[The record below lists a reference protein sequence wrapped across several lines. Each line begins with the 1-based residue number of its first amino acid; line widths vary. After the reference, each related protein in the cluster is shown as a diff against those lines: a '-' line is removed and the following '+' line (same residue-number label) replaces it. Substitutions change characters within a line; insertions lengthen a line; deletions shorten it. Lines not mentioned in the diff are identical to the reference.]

1 MHILDSGTEM
11 PLADGGS
18 VRDEP
23 IPSIRVVPRWGR
35 NLAPLPMLLTSF
47 IGREQELALLADLLQ
62 SDDISLISL
71 TGAGGVGK
79 TRLAIRAANAA
90 AATFR
95 DGVAFVSLADI
106 LDPDL
111 VLPAV
116 AHALG
121 LRAEATA
128 GALDALASALH
139 QRHLLLV
146 LDNLEQVRA
155 AGPDLHTL
163 LAASPHLCIL
173 ATTRQR
179 LRLSGEVMVHVA
191 PLPTPMHVPNPELA
205 DVFASDAVRLFVSR
219 TRDANPHFEL
229 TSANKAAVTEICRR
243 LDGLPLA
250 IELAAARGNVLPPA
264 ALLERLE
271 RDLPLLSGGPADA
284 PARQRTLYA
293 AIAWSESLLTPE
305 EQALF
310 ARLSV
315 FRGGFTLAGAMAIS
329 SDNPSTAMTAADEI
343 ALLDHWSPLVDH
355 GLLVRQD
362 TDVDTTEPRFTMLE
376 TIAAH
381 ARLRLEQ
388 SGASAQIHRRHAHYF
403 RDVAA
408 EAAAEINGPRQKH
421 ALDALER
428 DSANLRA
435 ALAWSI
441 ENGQTELSLTLAADL
456 SMYWLKRGHVAE
468 GRAWLGRAL
477 SLPAAE
483 PSPSRLRALIAM
495 ALLAGPAG
503 DIDRATEALTLAR
516 QRNDA
521 SSAAKALNLLGNGML
536 LSNPVQAA
544 AYMEQSLELL
554 DTRRDWQ
561 WHTMLLLTRGMVAD
575 QLGDLDRA
583 VASLEATIELSAH
596 HGEVWCQALALSS
609 LASVIRPSADPVRVV
624 DLYIEALQLGL
635 DHGYELVTNEA
646 FLGLGGVLAS
656 GHRAPEAVRLF
667 GAAEAA
673 REAMGIS
680 LHHLMLPKVYARD
693 LAAARR
699 HLSEEAFAAKWA
711 EGRGMEREDLLPA
724 AQATR
729 TLVAGS
735 APSAPRQR
743 TNPAISLTARE
754 IEVLRLVAEHR
765 TDREIATILY
775 IGVRTVEFHL
785 SNILGKLGAEN
796 RREAAAF
803 AVRLGLI

>member
-1 MHILDSGTEM
+1 MGGHFVVGGDRAAERMHIQESGTGLT
-11 PLADGGS
+11 LAGGGS

-23 IPSIRVVPRWGR
+23 IPAMRVMPRWGLD
-35 NLAPLPMLLTSF
+35 LAPLPTPLTSF

-79 TRLAIRAANAA
+79 TRLAICAASAA

-95 DGVAFVSLADI
+95 DGVALVSLADI
-106 LDPDL
+106 HDPAL
-111 VLPAV
+111 VLPAI

-128 GALDALASALH
+128 DAQDALTSALH
-139 QRHLLLV
+139 QRHFLLV

-163 LAASPHLCIL
+163 LAASPRLCIL

-191 PLPTPMHVPNPELA
+191 PLPTPMHAPNSELA
-205 DVFASDAVRLFVSR
+205 DLFASDAVRLFVSR

-229 TSANKAAVTEICRR
+229 TAEHTTAVTEICRR

-271 RDLPLLSGGPADA
+271 RDLPLLSGGPDDA

-329 SDNPSTAMTAADEI
+329 SDNLSTAMTAADEI

-362 TDVDTTEPRFTMLE
+362 ADGDATEPRFTMLE

-388 SGASAQIHRRHAHYF
+388 SGASALVHRRHARYY

-408 EAAAEINGPRQKH
+408 EAAVEINGPRQKH

-435 ALAWSI
+435 ALAWAI
-441 ENGQTELSLTLAADL
+441 ENGQAELSLTLAADL
-456 SMYWLKRGHVAE
+456 SMFWMKRGHVAE

-477 SLPAAE
+477 DLSADE
-483 PSPSRLRALIAM
+483 PLSSRLRALIFM

-503 DIDRATEALTLAR
+503 DIPRATEALQLAR
-516 QRNDA
+516 RLDDP
-521 SSAAKALNLLGNGML
+521 SSAAKALNLLGNAKIL
-536 LSNPVQAA
+536 TDPERASAL
-544 AYMEQSLELL
+544 MEESLALL
-554 DTRRDWQ
+554 DTRRDAQ
-561 WHTMLLLTRGMVAD
+561 WLTMLLVPRGMVAD
-575 QLGDLDRA
+575 QLGDLGRA
-583 VASLEATIELSAH
+583 IASLEETIALCVQT
-596 HGEVWCQALALSS
+596 GEVWSHAMALSS
-609 LASVIRPSADPVRVV
+609 LASGTRSSADPVRVV
-624 DLYIEALQLGL
+624 NL
-635 DHGYELVTNEA
+635 
-646 FLGLGGVLAS
+646 
-656 GHRAPEAVRLF
+656 
-667 GAAEAA
+667 
-673 REAMGIS
+673 
-680 LHHLMLPKVYARD
+680 
-693 LAAARR
+693 
-699 HLSEEAFAAKWA
+699 
-711 EGRGMEREDLLPA
+711 
-724 AQATR
+724 
-729 TLVAGS
+729 
-735 APSAPRQR
+735 
-743 TNPAISLTARE
+743 
-754 IEVLRLVAEHR
+754 
-765 TDREIATILY
+765 
-775 IGVRTVEFHL
+775 
-785 SNILGKLGAEN
+785 
-796 RREAAAF
+796 
-803 AVRLGLI
+803 